1 MLTELICEGTFK
13 KVTFE
18 LKQEE
23 RTRLLRL
30 LEANISSLAFISS
43 TMGSNV
49 YLKWKKG
56 LWVRLS
62 PPRGVYKCVRA
73 LREELL

>member
-1 MLTELICEGTFK
+1 MLTELICEGLFK

-23 RTRLLRL
+23 GTRLLRL
-30 LEANISSLAFISS
+30 LEANIRSLGFQVQWEAI
-43 TMGSNV
+43 V
-49 YLKWKKG
+49 YLKRKKG

-62 PPRGVYKCVRA
+62 PPRGICKCVRA